1 MRQATSPRAEPLNT
15 FSNCHAGIVVQLD
28 RLNELPALLGPA
40 ALARKVAQQSLDFFR
55 KAVFEHHAEEE
66 QALFPAVMAS
76 AQAGE
81 EKLAIEKITK
91 QLIAE
96 HRALES
102 LWERLA
108 PELKKIAA
116 GKDSALDPALLV
128 ELVKDYQAHA
138 LFEETYFL
146 PRAYTILSRNHH
158 HMEALDLTLH
168 MRHSPYVSAHV

>member
-1 MRQATSPRAEPLNT
+1 MRPTHQTDGAPLNI

-28 RLNELPALLGPA
+28 RLHELPALLGPA
-40 ALARKVAQQSLDFFR
+40 ALARKVAQQSLDFFK

-66 QALFPAVMAS
+66 QALFPAVLAS
-76 AQAGE
+76 ATRGE
-81 EKLAIEKITK
+81 EKLEIEKITK
-91 QLIAE
+91 RLVAE

-108 PELKKIAA
+108 PALKKVAA
-116 GKDSALDPALLV
+116 GKDTALDPALLV

-138 LFEETYFL
+138 LFEETHFL
-146 PRAYTILSRNHH
+146 PKAHTILSRNHN

-168 MRHSPYVSAHV
+168 MRHSPYVVGHL